1 VRQHKFPMY
10 PPSWAFFEVNLG
22 ASDTGILCDPCARL
36 CPCVLCAPCV
46 SRLPPVSFYRY
57 SYRYSR
63 GESVDAAIHLLPLGG
78 EADPLRSRLG
88 RVPGLSCVELCGLL
102 GHSQLSDEVTSPCA
116 IEPLHCLFKLDAV
129 ASFLTPARPTR
140 HRC

>member
-1 VRQHKFPMY
+1 MGV
-10 PPSWAFFEVNLG
+10 FEVNLG
-22 ASDTGILCDPCARL
+22 ASDSQDFLL
-36 CPCVLCAPCV
+36 VKKN
-46 SRLPPVSFYRY
+46 
-57 SYRYSR
+57 
-63 GESVDAAIHLLPLGG
+63 AANLLLPLGG

-116 IEPLHCLFKLDAV
+116 IEPPHRLFKPDACDDV

>member
-1 VRQHKFPMY
+1 LGV
-10 PPSWAFFEVNLG
+10 FEVNLG
-22 ASDTGILCDPCARL
+22 ASD
-36 CPCVLCAPCV
+36 
-46 SRLPPVSFYRY
+46 SRDFLLFVKKNRS
-57 SYRYSR
+57 
-63 GESVDAAIHLLPLGG
+63 DAAILLFPLGG

-116 IEPLHCLFKLDAV
+116 IEPPHRLFKPDACDDV

>member
-1 VRQHKFPMY
+1 VGV
-10 PPSWAFFEVNLG
+10 FEVNLG
-22 ASDTGILCDPCARL
+22 ASDTGTRED
-36 CPCVLCAPCV
+36 
-46 SRLPPVSFYRY
+46 
-57 SYRYSR
+57 
-63 GESVDAAIHLLPLGG
+63 ESVDAAIHLLPLGG

>member
-1 VRQHKFPMY
+1 MCNNTNSRLTRRRGV
-10 PPSWAFFEVNLG
+10 FEVNLG
-22 ASDTGILCDPCARL
+22 ASDTGTCTRDD
-36 CPCVLCAPCV
+36 
-46 SRLPPVSFYRY
+46 
-57 SYRYSR
+57 
-63 GESVDAAIHLLPLGG
+63 ESVDAAIHLLPLGG